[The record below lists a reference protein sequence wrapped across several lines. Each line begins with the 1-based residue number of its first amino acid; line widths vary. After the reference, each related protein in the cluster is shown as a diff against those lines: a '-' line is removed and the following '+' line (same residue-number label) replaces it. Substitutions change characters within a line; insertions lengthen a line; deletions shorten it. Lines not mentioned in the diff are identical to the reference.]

1 MKILQVT
8 PHYYPHRGG
17 VERHVQ
23 AISEQLARRGHDV
36 TVVTMATP
44 DVQAFPAIY
53 NGVAIRRLPTMW
65 AGSAYQVAPGL
76 HHYLHTSRANFDIVH
91 VHNYH
96 ALMLP
101 QVVAMRPQHLVVT
114 PHLNDRPHSRAAQLL
129 HYPYG
134 YIGRWSLA
142 QADAIVCV
150 SNAERERLI
159 ADLQVAPERTTVI
172 PNGVDAQAGAQ
183 PAGPKDTYQILCV
196 GRLQAYKQV
205 DRVLAALALLPE
217 PFQLAVIGDGPQ
229 CASLGAQA
237 RSSGLEHRVSFL
249 GAVTDDVL
257 ASLYRTASVVV
268 NMSSAEAFGITVIE
282 ALAYGCRVVCSDI
295 PAFRD
300 LAQRFGDHVTLV
312 TDATSAAGAI
322 ERAAF
327 RMLPPADLSEYR
339 WDKITARLEEV
350 YANVLQQSGIEQR
363 NMPTVV

>member
-44 DVQAFPAIY
+44 DVRAFPAIY

-65 AGSAYQVAPGL
+65 AGSAYQVAPTL
-76 HHYLHTSRANFDIVH
+76 QHYLHTWRAHFEIVH

-101 QVVAMRPQHLVVT
+101 QVVAMRPQRLVVT
-114 PHLNDRPHSRAAQLL
+114 PHLNDRPHSRTAKLL
-129 HYPYG
+129 HYPYV
-134 YIGRWSLA
+134 YVGRWSLA
-142 QADAIVCV
+142 QADAIICV
-150 SNAERERLI
+150 SQAERERLI
-159 ADLQVAPERTTVI
+159 ADLHVAPERTIVI
-172 PNGVDAQAGAQ
+172 PNGVDAYAGSQ
-183 PAGPKDTYQILCV
+183 PVGPKDTYQILCV

-217 PFQLAVIGDGPQ
+217 PFRLAVIGDGPQ
-229 CASLGAQA
+229 CASLEAQA
-237 RSSGLEHRVSFL
+237 RNSGIAHRVTFL
-249 GAVTDDVL
+249 GAVSDDML
-257 ASLYRTASVVV
+257 SNWYRTASVVV

-282 ALAYGCRVVCSDI
+282 ALAHGCRVVCNDI

-300 LAQRFGDHVTLV
+300 LAQRFGEHVTLV
-312 TDATSAAGAI
+312 SDTTAAADAI
-322 ERAAF
+322 EQAAL
-327 RMLPPADLSEYR
+327 RMLTPADLSDYR
-339 WDKITARLEEV
+339 WDTITARLEVV
-350 YANVLQQSGIEQR
+350 YANVLEQCGIEQH
-363 NMPTVV
+363 NLSTVA